1 MCIYF
6 WVKNPNIFYTSSH
19 AYYSQDNYQDIAF
32 CKQNPF
38 PLIILTLH
46 SLFNHS
52 SLYSHLVLYLNINII
67 NVLEIKD
74 LRKIPFLY

>member
-6 WVKNPNIFYTSSH
+6 WVKNPNIFYTSNH
-19 AYYSQDNYQDIAF
+19 AYYSQDNYQEIAF

-38 PLIILTLH
+38 PLIIFTLH

-52 SLYSHLVLYLNINII
+52 SIYSHLFLYLNINII

-74 LRKIPFLY
+74 LKKITFLY